1 MCGIAGIFHLR
12 EPHEVDARTLRTM
25 TTALRHR
32 GPDGDGFHIEP
43 GVGLGHRRL
52 SIIDLAGGAQP
63 MGNEDGSV
71 IVTFNGEIYDY
82 QPLRRSLEKEGHVFR
97 TDSDTETIVHAW
109 ESWGADCLARL
120 SGMFSFA
127 VWDRNRQQLF
137 LARDRLGKKP
147 LYYSILD
154 QHELIFAS
162 ELCGIVAHPR
172 FRPVL
177 SLPAVDDYLAYGYI
191 PDPGSIYSGVWQVP
205 AAHYLLLERGRP
217 VSEPQPYWLPR
228 FDRTTITEDEAIDEL
243 LQELTKS
250 VERRLVA
257 DVPLG
262 AFLSGG
268 IDSGI
273 IVALMAGLR
282 RDPVATFTIGFG
294 GGADESP
301 YAAAVAKRY
310 STAHAAAQIEV
321 DYIDA
326 AREQAAIYGE
336 PFADSSS
343 VPTYQVSRLARSN
356 VTVALSGDGGDELFA
371 GYRRYQWHV
380 LTESVRRF
388 LPATVRRQ
396 AIGTLAKV
404 YPKLDRAPRWLRA
417 KTTLTEISL
426 DSALGYYRTMARV
439 ADEQRRQ
446 LLSIDLRR
454 KLDGYDPAGRI
465 GQLMAD
471 SGSDEPLCQA
481 QYVDLKTWL
490 IGDILTKVDRASMA
504 NSLEVRVPFLD
515 HRFVEWAM
523 RLPRSFLLRNGQRKY
538 LLRRAAVRLLPAHVI
553 DRPKQGFAQPLK
565 YQFRGAGAV
574 RLRRYLL
581 SGAAADSNYFDLAT
595 VSRWIDEH
603 DRGVFDR
610 SAGLWSLLVFEGFLS
625 QHAGRVHLS

>member
-1 MCGIAGIFHLR
+1 
-12 EPHEVDARTLRTM
+12 M
-25 TTALRHR
+25 TTALHHR
-32 GPDGDGFHIEP
+32 GPDGDGFEIEP

-63 MGNEDGSV
+63 MCNEDGSV
-71 IVTFNGEIYDY
+71 IVVFNGEIYDY
-82 QPLRRSLEKEGHVFR
+82 QPLRHALEKEGHVFR
-97 TDSDTETIVHAW
+97 TNSDTETIVHAW
-109 ESWGADCLARL
+109 ETWGVDCLTRL
-120 SGMFSFA
+120 SGMFAFA
-127 VWDRNRQQLF
+127 LWDRNRQQLF

-147 LYYSILD
+147 LYYSLLD

-162 ELCGIVAHPR
+162 ELCGLVAHPR
-172 FRPVL
+172 FRPAL

-191 PDPGSIYSGVWQVP
+191 PDPGSIYRGVWQVP
-205 AAHYLLLERGRP
+205 AAHYLLLQRGQP
-217 VSEPQPYWLPR
+217 VPAPQPYWLPR
-228 FDRTTITEDEAIDEL
+228 FDRMPLTEDEAVEEL
-243 LQELTKS
+243 LRELTKS
-250 VERRLVA
+250 IERRLVA

-268 IDSGI
+268 IDSGTV
-273 IVALMAGLR
+273 VALMAGLR
-282 RDPVATFTIGFG
+282 RDPIATFTIGFG
-294 GGADESP
+294 GEADESP
-301 YAAAVAKRY
+301 YAAAVSQRY
-310 STAHAAAQIEV
+310 ATAHAAERVGV

-326 AREQAAIYGE
+326 GLEQAAIYGE

-343 VPTYQVSRLARSN
+343 VPTYQVSRLARAN

-380 LTESVRRF
+380 LAESMRRF
-388 LPATVRRQ
+388 LPATVRRR
-396 AIGTLAKV
+396 AVGALARA

-426 DSALGYYRTMARV
+426 DSALGYYRTMTKV

-446 LLSIDLRR
+446 LLSPPRR
-454 KLDGYDPAGRI
+454 RQLDGYDPSDRI
-465 GQLMAD
+465 AKLIDD

-504 NSLEVRVPFLD
+504 NSLEVRAPLLD
-515 HRFVEWAM
+515 HHFVEWAM

-538 LLRRAAVRLLPAHVI
+538 LLRKAAARLLPAHVI

-565 YQFRGAGAV
+565 AQFRGAGAV
-574 RLRRYLL
+574 RLRQHLL
-581 SGAAADSNYFDLAT
+581 GGAIADSSCFDVAT

-603 DRGVFDR
+603 DRGAVDR

-625 QHAGRVHLS
+625 RQTGPLHLS

>member
-1 MCGIAGIFHLR
+1 MCGIAGLFDLAAPCEI
-12 EPHEVDARTLRTM
+12 DARTLRDM
-25 TTALRHR
+25 TAALRHR

-82 QPLRRSLEKEGHVFR
+82 KPLRRLLEKEGHVFR
-97 TDSDTETIVHAW
+97 TGSDTETIVHAW
-109 ESWGADCLARL
+109 EAWGVECLTRL
-120 SGMFSFA
+120 SGMFAF
-127 VWDRNRQQLF
+127 VLWDRNKQQLF

-147 LYYSILD
+147 LYYSLLD
-154 QHELIFAS
+154 QRELIFAS

-172 FRPVL
+172 FQPRL
-177 SLPAVDDYLAYGYI
+177 SLSAIDDYLAYGYI
-191 PDPGSIYSGVWQVP
+191 PDPASIYSGVWQVP
-205 AAHYLLLERGRP
+205 AAHYLLLERGKP
-217 VSEPQPYWLPR
+217 VARPQPYWLPR
-228 FDRTTITEDEAIDEL
+228 FDRTTMDEDEAVDEL
-243 LQELTKS
+243 LRELTKC

-268 IDSGI
+268 IDSGT

-294 GGADESP
+294 GEADESP
-301 YAAAVAKRY
+301 YAAAVAQRY
-310 STAHAAAQIEV
+310 STAHAAEQVGV

-326 AREQAAIYGE
+326 AREQGTIYGE

-343 VPTYQVSRLARSN
+343 VPTYQVSRLAREN

-380 LTESVRRF
+380 LAESVRRF

-396 AIGTLAKV
+396 AVGTLAKM
-404 YPKLDRAPRWLRA
+404 YPKLDRAPQWLRA

-426 DSALGYYRTMARV
+426 DSALGYYRTMAKV
-439 ADEQRRQ
+439 TDEQRRQ
-446 LLSIDLRR
+446 LLSPDLRR
-454 KLDGYDPAGRI
+454 KLDGYDPADRI
-465 GQLMAD
+465 GQLIAD

-504 NSLEVRVPFLD
+504 NSLEVRVPLLD
-515 HRFVEWAM
+515 HHFVEWAM

-538 LLRRAAVRLLPAHVI
+538 LLRRAAARLLPAEVI
-553 DRPKQGFAQPLK
+553 DRPKQGFTQPLK
-565 YQFRGAGAV
+565 QQFRGVGAA
-574 RLRRYLL
+574 RLRRHLL
-581 SGAAADSNYFDLAT
+581 GGALADSTCFDLAT

-603 DRGVFDR
+603 DRGAFDR

-625 QHAGRVHLS
+625 KHAGRLHLA

>member
-1 MCGIAGIFHLR
+1 
-12 EPHEVDARTLRTM
+12 
-25 TTALRHR
+25 
-32 GPDGDGFHIEP
+32 
-43 GVGLGHRRL
+43 
-52 SIIDLAGGAQP
+52 
-63 MGNEDGSV
+63 MGNEDESV
-71 IVTFNGEIYDY
+71 IVIFNGEIYDY

-109 ESWGADCLARL
+109 ESWGVDCLMRL

-127 VWDRNRQQLF
+127 LWDRNRQQLF

-177 SLPAVDDYLAYGYI
+177 SLPVVDDYLAYGYI

-205 AAHYLLLERGRP
+205 AAHYLLLERGQP
-217 VSEPQPYWLPR
+217 VSGPQPYWLPR
-228 FDRTTITEDEAIDEL
+228 FDRTTITEDEAVDEL
-243 LQELTKS
+243 LRELTKS

-294 GGADESP
+294 GAADESP

-343 VPTYQVSRLARSN
+343 VPTYQVSRLARST
-356 VTVALSGDGGDELFA
+356 VTVALSGDG
-371 GYRRYQWHV
+371 
-380 LTESVRRF
+380 
-388 LPATVRRQ
+388 
-396 AIGTLAKV
+396 
-404 YPKLDRAPRWLRA
+404 
-417 KTTLTEISL
+417 
-426 DSALGYYRTMARV
+426 
-439 ADEQRRQ
+439 
-446 LLSIDLRR
+446 
-454 KLDGYDPAGRI
+454 
-465 GQLMAD
+465 
-471 SGSDEPLCQA
+471 
-481 QYVDLKTWL
+481 
-490 IGDILTKVDRASMA
+490 
-504 NSLEVRVPFLD
+504 
-515 HRFVEWAM
+515 
-523 RLPRSFLLRNGQRKY
+523 
-538 LLRRAAVRLLPAHVI
+538 
-553 DRPKQGFAQPLK
+553 
-565 YQFRGAGAV
+565 
-574 RLRRYLL
+574 
-581 SGAAADSNYFDLAT
+581 
-595 VSRWIDEH
+595 
-603 DRGVFDR
+603 
-610 SAGLWSLLVFEGFLS
+610 
-625 QHAGRVHLS
+625 

>member
-1 MCGIAGIFHLR
+1 MCGIAGIFDLR
-12 EPHEVDARTLRTM
+12 APREIDARTLRGM

-32 GPDGDGFHIEP
+32 GPDGDGFHVEP
-43 GVGLGHRRL
+43 GLGLGHRRL
-52 SIIDLAGGAQP
+52 SIIDLSGGAQP

-71 IVTFNGEIYDY
+71 IVSFNGEIYDY
-82 QPLRRSLEKEGHVFR
+82 QPLRRALEKEGHVFR
-97 TDSDTETIVHAW
+97 TNSDTETIVHAW
-109 ESWGADCLARL
+109 ESWGVNCLTRL
-120 SGMFSFA
+120 SGMFAFA
-127 VWDRNRQQLF
+127 LWDRNRQQLF

-147 LYYSILD
+147 LYYSVLD
-154 QHELIFAS
+154 QHEVIFAS
-162 ELCGIVAHPR
+162 ELCGITAHPR
-172 FRPVL
+172 FRPLL
-177 SLPAVDDYLAYGYI
+177 SLPAVDDFLAYGYV

-205 AAHYLLLERGRP
+205 AAHYLLLERGQPIARP
-217 VSEPQPYWLPR
+217 KPYWVPR
-228 FDRTTITEDEAIDEL
+228 FDCTTITEDEAVEEL
-243 LQELTKS
+243 LQQLTKS
-250 VERRLVA
+250 VNRRLVA

-268 IDSGI
+268 IDSGTV
-273 IVALMAGLR
+273 VAVMAGLR
-282 RDPVATFTIGFG
+282 RDPVATFTIALDGE
-294 GGADESP
+294 ADESP
-301 YAAAVAKRY
+301 YAAAVARRY
-310 STAHAAAQIEV
+310 STAHAATQIGL

-343 VPTYQVSRLARSN
+343 VPTYQVSRLARSR

-380 LTESVRRF
+380 LTESVRRV
-388 LPATVRRQ
+388 LPGSVRRQ

-426 DSALGYYRTMARV
+426 DSALGYYRTMAKV

-446 LLSIDLRR
+446 LLSSDLRY

-465 GQLMAD
+465 GQLISD

-504 NSLEVRVPFLD
+504 NSLEVRVPLLD
-515 HRFVEWAM
+515 HEFVSWAM
-523 RLPRSFLLRNGQRKY
+523 SLPRSFLLRNGQRKY
-538 LLRRAAVRLLPAHVI
+538 LLRRAAARLLPGHVI

-565 YQFRGAGAV
+565 EQFRGTGAV
-574 RLRRYLL
+574 RLRRHLL
-581 SGAAADSNYFDLAT
+581 GDAMADSNYFDLAT
-595 VSRWIDEH
+595 ISRWIDEH
-603 DRGVFDR
+603 DRGAFDR

-625 QHAGRVHLS
+625 KHQGQVHLH